1 MLALLRAHDENLMW
15 GLWAFPPPPFHFG
28 MFFFEHICMLFL
40 TSSLW
45 NDDRDFFLM
54 EGKILVNNQ
63 KIKAEQAAKGEK
75 V

>member
-1 MLALLRAHDENLMW
+1 MMKIWCEDFGRS
-15 GLWAFPPPPFHFG
+15 PPLHFILVC
-28 MFFFEHICMLFL
+28 FFFEHICMLFL

>member
-1 MLALLRAHDENLMW
+1 
-15 GLWAFPPPPFHFG
+15 
-28 MFFFEHICMLFL
+28 MLFL
-40 TSSLW
+40 TSIVCEMMVEKFF
-45 NDDRDFFLM
+45 FFLM